1 MADSFRERLHREL
14 VRLLPDHASDELRLA
29 ATYATARVCEL
40 LLRHNPAFVVRM
52 RLREAA
58 YDQGDLSRD
67 VALSLLAVAPR
78 TWRALCHL
86 GYL

>member
-1 MADSFRERLHREL
+1 MADYFRERLHNEL
-14 VRLLPDHASDELRLA
+14 MRLLPGYSSDELHLA

-40 LLRHNPAFVVRM
+40 LLRHNPGFIVRM

-58 YDQGDLSRD
+58 HDHG
-67 VALSLLAVAPR
+67 ALTHGGTLALLATAPR
-78 TWRALCHL
+78 TWRALRHL